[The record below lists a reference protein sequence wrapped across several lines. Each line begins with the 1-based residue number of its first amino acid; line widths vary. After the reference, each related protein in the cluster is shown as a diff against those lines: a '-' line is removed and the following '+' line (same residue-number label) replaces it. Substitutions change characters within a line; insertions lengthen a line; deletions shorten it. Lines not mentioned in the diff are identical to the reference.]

1 MHVWALFA
9 LLALPAQGVP
19 ADVSADDV
27 PSISAIAYDSTG
39 DIVRARG
46 EVEATWRDIR
56 MQADEVVY
64 DRSSLRLTATGT
76 VTFTRGEERLSG
88 SLLEMQTDTLAGT
101 FYDVNGFLDPGIR
114 VQGAR
119 LDREEDGNWKVI
131 DGILIFCDEN
141 GEPIWE
147 VTVRHG
153 EIDEQYVRA
162 WHSILRFWGFPVFYL
177 PYLRTALETQPR
189 ASGFLTPQT
198 STSTTKGR
206 SISQPFFLVLG
217 RSADATVYGEYF
229 SKRGLG
235 GGGEFR
241 WVPSATSRIEVNN
254 VFVKDRLGQGGQRTR
269 IQARAG
275 SGRVRGFADL
285 DVSSSFE
292 FRQVFE
298 EDFNVISSPV
308 EQSEA
313 FLTWSAPA
321 VTYNVAYQRQG
332 TFFRNQQTNIV
343 RKLPALDAQVLSRPL
358 GRTGAYFSLSG
369 GVAAIHR
376 RDAALESPA
385 MVGRLDLQPRLELP
399 LIRGPAFSWSH
410 SLGVRETLYTDR
422 VTAGSGG
429 DMLNRLV
436 LDYGFRL
443 SGPRFEKPFG
453 TWSHVVEPE
462 VAYRYVT
469 GVDDFAET
477 LRVDETDL
485 VSNTHEVRYGITN
498 RILTDREILSWSV
511 MQKYYLD
518 PTFGGA
524 LVNGVDN
531 VFLPL
536 LDLTGFGFADQARR
550 FSPIVSR
557 LRVAPSQGR
566 VADVQLDYDTMRHEF
581 RSGGLIGRYR
591 SGLTSYNVAYFR
603 TRETPIQI
611 PSNQV
616 RASISYGNTERVGL
630 NGALSFSYNVD
641 ESILQATIGRLSYNT
656 ECYGLHFEFTQFDVG
671 SRKESRFRFAF
682 SLTDLGSIGTL
693 RRPDQFF

>member
-1 MHVWALFA
+1 MHAWALAA
-9 LLALPAQGVP
+9 LLFLTPQDVPPDVSSGDVP
-19 ADVSADDV
+19 A
-27 PSISAIAYDSTG
+27 ISAISYDSAG
-39 DIVRARG
+39 EIVRARG

-56 MQADEVVY
+56 MQADDVEY
-64 DRSSLRLTATGT
+64 NRATQALTATGN
-76 VTFTRGEERLSG
+76 VTFTRGQERLSG
-88 SLLEMQTDTLAGT
+88 SRLEMQTDTLAGV
-101 FYDVNGFLDPGIR
+101 FYDVNGLLDPRIR
-114 VQGAR
+114 VQGAE
-119 LDREEDGNWKVI
+119 LHREEDGTWEVI
-131 DGILIFCDEN
+131 DGILILCDEN
-141 GEPIWE
+141 GEPSWE
-147 VTVRHG
+147 MTMPWAG
-153 EIDEQYVRA
+153 IDDQYVRA
-162 WHSILRFWGFPVFYL
+162 RHSVLRFWGFPVFYL

-206 SISQPFFLVLG
+206 SISQAFYAVLG
-217 RSADATVYGEYF
+217 RSADATVWAEYF

-241 WVPSATSRIEVNN
+241 WVPSATSRIEVTNF
-254 VFVKDRLGQGGQRTR
+254 FVRDRLGQGGQRTR
-269 IQARAG
+269 IFARAG
-275 SGRVRGFADL
+275 SGRLRTYADL

-298 EDFNVISSPV
+298 EDFNVISSPI
-308 EQSEA
+308 EQSVA
-313 FLTWSAPA
+313 FLTWSAPS
-321 VTYNVAYQRQG
+321 VTYNAAYQRQG

-343 RKLPALDAQVLSRPL
+343 RKLPALDAEILSRPL
-358 GRTGAYFSLSG
+358 GGTGAYVSLSG
-369 GVAAIHR
+369 GAAAIHR
-376 RDAALESPA
+376 RDAALNSPA
-385 MVGRLDLQPRLELP
+385 MVGRLDFHPRVEVP
-399 LIRGPAFSWSH
+399 LIRGPALSWSH
-410 SLGVRETLYTDR
+410 SLGVRETLYTHR
-422 VTAGSGG
+422 ATSGPGG
-429 DMLNRLV
+429 DTLNRLV
-436 LDYGFRL
+436 FDYGFRL
-443 SGPRFEKPFG
+443 SGPRFERPFG

-469 GVDDFAET
+469 GVDEFADT

-485 VSNTHEVRYGITN
+485 VADTHEVRYGITN

-524 LVNGVDN
+524 LVDGADN

-557 LRVAPSQGR
+557 LRVAPSPGR
-566 VADVQLDYDTMRHEF
+566 VADVQLDYDTMRKEF
-581 RSGGLIGRYR
+581 RSGGLIGRYQ

-616 RASISYGNTERVGL
+616 RASVSYGSTDRVGL

-656 ECYGLHFEFTQFDVG
+656 ECYGLHVEFTQFDVG